1 VTRELANEFVSRSPH
16 PRLRP
21 FVEMYTGYR
30 IAGVT
35 PGTHAGLPSR
45 SLTMIVAF
53 DDPLVVEHGSGT
65 QRSRRRFWAM
75 LGGLH
80 TSPALVHHPGHQS
93 GVQLRITPQGA
104 AALFGTPAAELAHEV
119 IPLDAVFPEATVEL
133 VDRLSAESTWSA
145 RWAVLDDILLRV
157 MTAGDGMAPE
167 VDAAW
172 AIMAQTNGLVGIEEL
187 ASRVGWSRR
196 NLTVRF
202 KQQFGLSP
210 KAMARVM
217 RFEHAEKLL
226 RLPTR
231 PSLASVAHACGYADQ
246 AHMTREWVEFA
257 GSPPTT
263 WMTDETIPFV
273 QDEDEPPP
281 SEWSS

>member
-1 VTRELANEFVSRSPH
+1 VPRALVNEFVSRWPH
-16 PRLRP
+16 ARLRP

-35 PGTHAGLPSR
+35 PGSHAGLPSR

-53 DDPLVVEHGSGT
+53 DDPLDVEHGST
-65 QRSRRRFWAM
+65 ARRTRGQFWTM

-80 TSPALVHHPGHQS
+80 TSPAVVHHPGRQS
-93 GVQLRITPQGA
+93 GVQLGITPQGA
-104 AALFGTPAAELAHEV
+104 EALFGTPAAELAHEV
-119 IPLDAVFPEATVEL
+119 IPLDAVLPEATVEL
-133 VDRLSAESTWSA
+133 VERLSAASTWGA
-145 RWAVLDDILLRV
+145 RWVVLDDILLRV
-157 MTAGDGMAPE
+157 MTVGDGMAPE

-172 AIMAQTNGLVGIEEL
+172 AIMAQTNGLVGIEAL
-187 ASRVGWSRR
+187 AAHVGWSRR

-273 QDEDEPPP
+273 QDEDDSPP
-281 SEWSS
+281 SK